1 MTPAPGAWRAEFRTF
16 IHPRAMRPDH
26 SIPTECCIM
35 TDDDKALRHQG
46 GERSSPYPVSRLAPA
61 FQAPELA
68 EEIARAESMLSA
80 RTGAKLRVIA
90 DQIKALQAEA
100 RKVLDEAREEQSLT
114 HAECAFKRLPGK
126 VYHLYRRGDGRRF
139 FSMLS
144 PLDWR
149 GDPPH
154 AFEGSYRLEADYS
167 WTPAETPETA
177 DDTGDLVKQLLRIGG
192 LPPGGGEG

>member
-1 MTPAPGAWRAEFRTF
+1 
-16 IHPRAMRPDH
+16 
-26 SIPTECCIM
+26 M

-46 GERSSPYPVSRLAPA
+46 GDRSAPYPVSRLAPA
-61 FQAPELA
+61 FHAPQLA
-68 EEIARAESMLSA
+68 EEVARAESMLGA

-100 RKVLDEAREEQSLT
+100 RKVLDEAREEQALT

-126 VYHLYRRGDGRRF
+126 VYHLYRRADGGRF

-144 PLDWR
+144 PDDWR

-154 AFEGSYRLEADYS
+154 EFIGSYRLEADYS
-167 WTPAETPETA
+167 WTSAATPDVAA
-177 DDTGDLVKQLLRIGG
+177 DDTGDLVRQLLRIGG
-192 LPPGGGEG
+192 LPPGGGEY